1 VGGDQRP
8 QHARGAGKDDIDAEG
23 DRRSCRTFD
32 DRGRG
37 VVAAHGIHR
46 DPDGPVVGTW
56 REFSGHG
63 VIQAAVS
70 GCYRLDRK
78 MPHGVKLLT
87 RGKMLAFMARF
98 SHPREPEPPVVA

>member
-1 VGGDQRP
+1 M
-8 QHARGAGKDDIDAEG
+8 
-23 DRRSCRTFD
+23 
-32 DRGRG
+32 
-37 VVAAHGIHR
+37 VAAHGIHR

-70 GCYRLDRK
+70 GRYRLDRK

-87 RGKMLAFMARF
+87 RGKTLAFMAHF
-98 SHPREPEPPVVA
+98 SHPREPEPPVVAEAVRRIRGSGAAIRMQAPRPRGRARLWAGEMFEPA